1 MFSFLVD
8 LWPPQTRE
16 RLPLPP
22 GGTGVHQAPKPGK
35 ESDLTYPL
43 HLLSTI
49 HNYSYC
55 GKPYYQKHCQ
65 HIMCKTTSLAILR
78 YGTCIVPD
86 LDTTGFTGVV
96 LTLLMSL
103 EYRCGCLQLLWL

>member
-8 LWPPQTRE
+8 FWPPQTRE
-16 RLPLPP
+16 RLPP

-43 HLLSTI
+43 HLLSII

-65 HIMCKTTSLAILR
+65 HIMCKTTSLAILW
-78 YGTCIVPD
+78 YGTCIVPA
-86 LDTTGFTGVV
+86 LDTTGVV

-103 EYRCGCLQLLWL
+103 E